1 VLTSEAQ
8 CGLSV
13 LKAPEGSELTSGGC
27 LGLFLDRSTGRLRAL
42 WRLGIQYWAYWALV
56 QLIFTLV
63 VVAWLLTSSGG
74 RIALGGLNASAVSS
88 SPALPLVS
96 GIVGLLAAILT
107 AWLAGRFLDR
117 RPFSEFGF
125 HLGSGWWLDLLFGMV
140 LGALLMTIIFLVEL
154 GLGWVKV
161 TGAFED
167 HLGGPF
173 LVSLLIPASTFI
185 CIGVSEETVFRGYQL
200 KNAAEGLNYPALGPS
215 GAILLAW
222 ILSSV
227 MFGVLHANNPSA
239 TPISTLNIVLAGLM
253 LGFGYVLS
261 GELAVPI
268 GLHITWNFFQGAV
281 YGFPVSGFGAFGPT
295 LLTTEQGGPRLWTGG
310 SFGPE
315 GGLLVPGIMLL
326 GMSLVALWTHLR
338 TGKISLHTPIAES
351 PYRDRPQ
358 TPSQ

>member
-1 VLTSEAQ
+1 M
-8 CGLSV
+8 
-13 LKAPEGSELTSGGC
+13 LKAPEGSELTCGGC
-27 LGLFLDRSTGRLRAL
+27 LELFLDRSTGRLRAL
-42 WRLGIQYWAYWALV
+42 WRLGIQYWAYWVLV
-56 QLIFTLV
+56 QLISSLV
-63 VVAWLLTSSGG
+63 VSAWLLADSGG
-74 RIALGGLNASAVSS
+74 RISSGGLDASVVSG

-96 GIVGLLAAILT
+96 GVVGLLGAILT
-107 AWLAGRFLDR
+107 VWLAGRFLDR

-125 HLGSGWWLDLLFGMV
+125 RLGAGWWLDLFFGLV
-140 LGALLMTIIFLVEL
+140 LGALLMTVVFLVEL

-161 TGAFED
+161 TGAFEVP
-167 HLGGPF
+167 GGAPF
-173 LVSLLIPASTFI
+173 VISILFPAATFV
-185 CIGVSEETVFRGYQL
+185 CVGLSEEMVSRGYQL

-222 ILSSV
+222 ISSSV
-227 MFGVLHANNPSA
+227 FFGVLHADNPNA

-261 GELAVPI
+261 GELAIPI

-295 LLTTEQGGPRLWTGG
+295 LLTTEQGGPDLWTGG

-338 TGKISLHTPIAES
+338 TGKVSLHTPIAEN
-351 PYRDRPQ
+351 PYRPQ

>member
-1 VLTSEAQ
+1 V
-8 CGLSV
+8 
-13 LKAPEGSELTSGGC
+13 
-27 LGLFLDRSTGRLRAL
+27 
-42 WRLGIQYWAYWALV
+42 LV
-56 QLIFTLV
+56 QLAFNLLM
-63 VVAWLLTSSGG
+63 VALLLTIWGERAPSGG
-74 RIALGGLNASAVSS
+74 LDAPVSS
-88 SPALPLVS
+88 DYYPVVPLVS
-96 GIVGLLAAILT
+96 GVAGLVVAILT
-107 AWLAGRFLDR
+107 VWLSGRFLDR

-125 HLGSGWWLDLLFGMV
+125 RLGAGWWLDLFFGLV
-140 LGALLMTIIFLVEL
+140 LGALLMTVVFLVEL

-161 TGAFED
+161 TGAFEVP
-167 HLGGPF
+167 GGAPF
-173 LVSLLIPASTFI
+173 VISILFPAATFV
-185 CIGVSEETVFRGYQL
+185 CVGLSEEMVSRGYQL

-222 ILSSV
+222 ISSSV
-227 MFGVLHANNPSA
+227 FFGVLHADNPNA

-261 GELAVPI
+261 GELAIPI

-295 LLTTEQGGPRLWTGG
+295 LLTTEQGGPDLWTGG

-338 TGKISLHTPIAES
+338 TGKVSLHTPIAEN
-351 PYRDRPQ
+351 PYRPQ